1 MQSHNHMKRF
11 EGLVLPDCLEALY
24 LVRQSDPMQLRMRC
38 VRLGFGW
45 AAAFHTCA
53 LSFRSCLQNYNCI
66 AAIGDVA
73 VNVPPKCSLVWQPK
87 VSRRLSWAKRV

>member
-38 VRLGFGW
+38 VLPRSRL
-45 AAAFHTCA
+45 A
-53 LSFRSCLQNYNCI
+53 LSAFVPACRTTI
-66 AAIGDVA
+66 A
-73 VNVPPKCSLVWQPK
+73 SL
-87 VSRRLSWAKRV
+87 